1 MIDTIKIIFKSK
13 TLMFAL
19 ILALFGVIEMNVQV
33 FSVYMTPQMF
43 GFFSI
48 GISVIVAILRIV
60 TTLPLDKK

>member
-1 MIDTIKIIFKSK
+1 MNIMMMIFKSK

-19 ILALFGVIEMNVQV
+19 ALAILGVVEMNVRV
-33 FSVYMTPQMF
+33 FSAYMTPTTF

-48 GISVIVAILRIV
+48 GISIIVAILRIV

>member
-1 MIDTIKIIFKSK
+1 MMDTIKIIFKSK

-19 ILALFGVIEMNVQV
+19 VLAIFGVVEMNVKV

-48 GISVIVAILRIV
+48 GISVIVAVLRIV

>member
-1 MIDTIKIIFKSK
+1 MMANLMLIFKSK

-19 ILALFGVIEMNVQV
+19 ALAILGVIEMNVKV
-33 FSVYMTPQMF
+33 FSVYMTPTTF

-48 GISVIVAILRIV
+48 GISIIVAVLRIV

>member
-1 MIDTIKIIFKSK
+1 MANLMFIFKSK

-19 ILALFGVIEMNVQV
+19 ALAILGVLEMNVKV
-33 FSVYMTPQMF
+33 FSVYMTPTTF

-48 GISVIVAILRIV
+48 GISIIVAVLRIV